1 MWKLRYYWPLIGFVV
16 PSIVIGYGIVL
27 PSNGAAGWNSMT
39 IGFAAN
45 LCGAMVAYT
54 LGIASAL
61 KTSCPASVPW
71 RVRISRYMNRQASN
85 PHGPFGRILAEIWK
99 REHRRINRKTLDL
112 LDIEPGA
119 HLLELGCGPG
129 EALND
134 AIQRGAFAVG
144 LDVSATMVAIAK
156 RRNHDA
162 LERRCAEVRLVR
174 DGTLDLSDA
183 AFDGVYSV
191 HCLYF
196 WQSPER
202 TLRDIAKALRP
213 GGRLVLAYMPDT
225 DKVPARFRDVTYSL
239 YTPAR
244 LEELLTAAGFVN
256 AATRS
261 FSDIPGPVVWT
272 TAETSQSARLG
283 KT

>member
-1 MWKLRYYWPLIGFVV
+1 MWKPRYYWPLVAFIV

-39 IGFAAN
+39 IGFAAT
-45 LCGAMVAYT
+45 LCGAMVAYA

-61 KTSCPASVPW
+61 RTSCPTSVPW
-71 RVRISRYMNRQASN
+71 QVRTSRYINRQASN
-85 PHGPFGRILAEIWK
+85 PHRPFGRLLAEIWK

-112 LDIEPGA
+112 LGIEPGVRV
-119 HLLELGCGPG
+119 LELGCGPG

-144 LDVSATMVAIAK
+144 LDVSATMVAIAR

-162 LERRCAEVRLVR
+162 LELRRAEVRLVR
-174 DGTLDLSDA
+174 DGTLDLRDT

-202 TLRDIAKALRP
+202 TLRDIAHALRP

-225 DKVPARFRDVTYSL
+225 DQVPARFRDATYRL
-239 YTPAR
+239 YTPAQM
-244 LEELLTAAGFVN
+244 EELLVAAGFVS

-272 TAETSQSARLG
+272 TAEMPQSERLG